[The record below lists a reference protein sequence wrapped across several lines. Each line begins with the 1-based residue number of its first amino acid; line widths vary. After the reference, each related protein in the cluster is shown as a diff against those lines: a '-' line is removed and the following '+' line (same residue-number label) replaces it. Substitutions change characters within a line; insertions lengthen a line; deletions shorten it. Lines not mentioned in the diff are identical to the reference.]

1 MLNFI
6 VRRFAYKANLV
17 RFVCRGDKFDAI
29 DKINSFINNI
39 GMFLIVV
46 GCLKTPCSSQDL
58 DSKKMS
64 KVSERRGRSVLNSYI
79 IFERHEASEDKQI
92 WRPPV
97 EIAIFQ
103 QDIGDFLTRY
113 FKCRSII

>member
-1 MLNFI
+1 
-6 VRRFAYKANLV
+6 
-17 RFVCRGDKFDAI
+17 
-29 DKINSFINNI
+29 
-39 GMFLIVV
+39 MFLIVV

-113 FKCRSII
+113 FKCRSVI

>member
-17 RFVCRGDKFDAI
+17 RFVCRGDEFDAI
-29 DKINSFINNI
+29 DKINSFINSI

-64 KVSERRGRSVLNSYI
+64 KVSGRRGRSVLNSYI